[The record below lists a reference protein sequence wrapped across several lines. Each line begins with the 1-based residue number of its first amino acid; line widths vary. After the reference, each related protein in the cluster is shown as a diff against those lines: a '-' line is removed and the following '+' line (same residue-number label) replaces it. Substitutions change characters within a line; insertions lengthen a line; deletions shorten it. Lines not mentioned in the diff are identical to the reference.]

1 MGSEQDTEDY
11 SNIWDFE
18 FTKLQLTQVTEP
30 WPAGPDNHDDHDDY
44 SDNPW
49 RSNLHSTTKKHKY
62 VRLCKPPSRSA
73 INQPLA
79 AVPSPTLAVDIS
91 IPLDH
96 QK

>member
-1 MGSEQDTEDY
+1 MDSEQDTEDY
-11 SNIWDFE
+11 DNIWDFK
-18 FTKLQLTQVTEP
+18 FTKLQLAPVT
-30 WPAGPDNHDDHDDY
+30 APDNHDDGDDY

-49 RSNLHSTTKKHKY
+49 GSTNPHSVSTKHKY
-62 VRLCKPPSRSA
+62 VRLCIPPSRSA
-73 INQPLA
+73 INQPSA